1 MYGIYIGWNCIGH
14 WTVSMDTE
22 IEKCNIA
29 EMQCFG
35 MTKEQFQKI
44 EKRAVTMTSFGKNN
58 YM

>member
-1 MYGIYIGWNCIGH
+1 
-14 WTVSMDTE
+14 MDIE